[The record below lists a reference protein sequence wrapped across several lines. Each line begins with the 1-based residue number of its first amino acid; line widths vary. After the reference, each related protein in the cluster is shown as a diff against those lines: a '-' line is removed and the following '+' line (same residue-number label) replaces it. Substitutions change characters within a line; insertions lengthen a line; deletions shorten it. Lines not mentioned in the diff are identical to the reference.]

1 MTQPKLTGRPIHR
14 TPLENGFGFHE
25 KGQITWVGAGQSVDL
40 QPFAAGQ
47 VYVLRAEIDFVNEV
61 ADVFVNGV
69 LRGDDLPAW
78 PRVIPASSPYG
89 VQVPLDQWGVSE
101 SNFPSGTSLTY
112 FDDVSLSL

>member
-1 MTQPKLTGRPIHR
+1 VGFLFQDPRFSNQY
-14 TPLENGFGFHE
+14 PLENGFRFHQS
-25 KGQITWVGAGQSVDL
+25 GQITWVGAGQSVNL
-40 QPFAAGQ
+40 QPFTAGQ
-47 VYVLRAEIDFVNEV
+47 TYVLRAEIDLVNET
-61 ADVFVNGV
+61 ARVFVNGV

-112 FDDVSLSL
+112 FDDVWLGL